1 MRARILTI
9 PAFGLAL
16 ACSACTST
24 PDGSKSLTEVAG
36 ITTRLSDPKPFVLE
50 TRTPDPAYLP
60 VGVSVSRPAPK
71 KSTAE
76 FKAIEQ
82 SLDAQRGSNEA
93 AGTQARVLGSTPPPK
108 PPPVPAPLQ

>member
-1 MRARILTI
+1 
-9 PAFGLAL
+9 
-16 ACSACTST
+16 
-24 PDGSKSLTEVAG
+24 
-36 ITTRLSDPKPFVLE
+36 
-50 TRTPDPAYLP
+50 LP

-93 AGTQARVLGSTPPPK
+93 AGTQAQVLGSTPPPK